1 MHTIIPCR
9 ETKSIVKYSSVTD
22 IEETQLTS
30 LLPSHFHALSGH
42 NAMAAGSKAS
52 RLLACAL
59 VAALYAVTLAGC
71 AVGLAGHEPPAEREA
86 VAPESVQ
93 QSTQREAKATV
104 SAKPRT
110 RTSRGQHRKATTEGR
125 SLASKTAVPLPDSDL
140 LVPPP
145 EPNCKLDAPDLKAD
159 DAQRLDYERQCYRA
173 AEVFARGRLLLLQT
187 SVDKTVEALRNRE
200 QTNP

>member
-1 MHTIIPCR
+1 MNTIIPRR
-9 ETKSIVKYSSVTD
+9 ETKSIVKHSSVTD

-52 RLLACAL
+52 RLLACAV

-93 QSTQREAKATV
+93 QSTQREAKATI
-104 SAKPRT
+104 SAKPGT
-110 RTSRGQHRKATTEGR
+110 RTSRGQHRKATTE
-125 SLASKTAVPLPDSDL
+125 LALKTAVSLPDSDL

-173 AEVFARGRLLLLQT
+173 AEVFARSRLLLLQT